1 MSETEKKTLGIA
13 IASLVFGCLFLIPI
27 LNLLFC
33 PIAIIL
39 GIISL
44 VKISKNKETLKGQGL
59 AIAGISLGGIGII
72 LIPILALLAAIAIP
86 NLLRARSMAQE
97 AAASASLQTIAVAQ
111 IQYKS
116 TNSKY
121 ASLLELG
128 GTNPPYID
136 LPLAQGTKQGYEFSV
151 STDKQTNFYAT
162 AVPENTMVSHTLYID
177 DDGVLCRSDNLN
189 IPAPTTYVGEG
200 CPAGFSENK

>member
-59 AIAGISLGGIGII
+59 AIAGISLGGIGIV
-72 LIPILALLAAIAIP
+72 LIPMLALLAAIAIP
-86 NLLRARSMAQE
+86 NFLRARSMAQE
-97 AAASASLQTIAVAQ
+97 AAASASLQTIAAAQ
-111 IQYKS
+111 IQYKANTS
-116 TNSKY
+116 NY

-136 LPLAQGTKQGYEFSV
+136 LSLAQGTKQGYEFYFT
-151 STDKQTNFYAT
+151 TDNQSYFYVT
-162 AVPENTMVSHTLYID
+162 AVPENPMENHTLYID
-177 DDGVLCRSDNLN
+177 DDEILCRSEKVNT
-189 IPAPTTYVGEG
+189 PASTSYVKKG
-200 CPAGFSENK
+200 CPAGFLERE